1 MSSPTRGVNVDLGNY
16 SSFTIFKF
24 LFFSIMASD
33 CFCLLWQIVDLLKK
47 LVYDG
52 AVKIQLKKDITIR
65 VINAEV
71 LPDRGIAFSNIPNYL
86 VVF

>member
-1 MSSPTRGVNVDLGNY
+1 M
-16 SSFTIFKF
+16 
-24 LFFSIMASD
+24 
-33 CFCLLWQIVDLLKK
+33 KK

-71 LPDRGIAFSNIPNYL
+71 ISDRGIAFSNIPNYL

>member
-1 MSSPTRGVNVDLGNY
+1 M
-16 SSFTIFKF
+16 
-24 LFFSIMASD
+24 
-33 CFCLLWQIVDLLKK
+33 KK